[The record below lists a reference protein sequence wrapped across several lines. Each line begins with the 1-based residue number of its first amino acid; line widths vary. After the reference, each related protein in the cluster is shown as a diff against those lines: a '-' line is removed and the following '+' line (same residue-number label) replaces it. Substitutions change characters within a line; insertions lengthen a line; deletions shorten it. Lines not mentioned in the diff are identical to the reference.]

1 MLVHLLTNPSSIN
14 LMLEPLLNDC
24 RNIIRAF
31 PNCIMTHNF
40 REANRCANRLTKMRA
55 IQLID
60 FLILYQPLP
69 VVNNV
74 LDFDK

>member
-1 MLVHLLTNPSSIN
+1 
-14 LMLEPLLNDC
+14 
-24 RNIIRAF
+24 
-31 PNCIMTHNF
+31 MTHNF

-74 LDFDK
+74 LDFDKETFL